1 MESFRNLLVFILIE
15 TRGLYKITFDQNSI
29 IENHSNGSTDD
40 IGTKQ
45 NFTEAIGNRMS
56 PILTE
61 NENNT
66 HPIMMCIV
74 LLLLSVI
81 VLYVSV
87 WRPRKKAYIVD
98 AVSPQYI
105 ELEEETKMEYCL
117 SFDVSDDEDA
127 EFKSTE
133 EYENNEGTSTNI
145 CCGLSNVIAYEL
157 QFKRSHDILKDL
169 KST

>member
-1 MESFRNLLVFILIE
+1 MESCRNLLVFILIE
-15 TRGLYKITFDQNSI
+15 TRGLYKITIDQNSI
-29 IENHSNGSTDD
+29 IEDHINGSTVD
-40 IGTKQ
+40 IGTKK

-61 NENNT
+61 NEKNTHNT

-105 ELEEETKMEYCL
+105 ELEDETQMEYCL

-127 EFKSTE
+127 KFKSTK
-133 EYENNEGTSTNI
+133 EYENNEGKSKNI
-145 CCGLSNVIAYEL
+145 CCDCLCITV
-157 QFKRSHDILKDL
+157 
-169 KST
+169 